1 MPVSRNFTLCF
12 LLRPVQCASVP
23 SDIDCFSVHQ
33 QAVKFETLLPFADKV
48 RAESEKKRI
57 MILMSDTGGGH
68 RASAEA
74 LKAGFEKL
82 YGDKYKVYTSA

>member
-1 MPVSRNFTLCF
+1 MRRTIYDKLF
-12 LLRPVQCASVP
+12 AS
-23 SDIDCFSVHQ
+23 
-33 QAVKFETLLPFADKV
+33 ADKV

-82 YGDKYKVYTSA
+82 YGDKYKVSNFAKNDLDFSITHCILLAVQAGSS